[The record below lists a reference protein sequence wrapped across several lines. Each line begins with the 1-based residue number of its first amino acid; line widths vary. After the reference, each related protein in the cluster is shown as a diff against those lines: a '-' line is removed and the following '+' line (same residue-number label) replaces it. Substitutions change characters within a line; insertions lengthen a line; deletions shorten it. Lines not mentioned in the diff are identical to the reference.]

1 MPRARWQSAPRRAA
15 SFWIATVSG
24 MLLLPLL
31 SVTSASAVTDEANS
45 ITSSSRSYVAENRA
59 ANNLPALA
67 ANTCLDRFAR
77 TYAKTGRSPA
87 SMKYVAA
94 SCKTG
99 PVVVLR
105 YSGTAADPW
114 LRVKTSS
121 GANTLITTRSHV
133 RIGYGAYVNTAKKAS
148 LVMYVARP
156 RHRMFV
162 VGDSMTAR
170 GSATM
175 GSKSVGWWKRVAVR
189 LNMDVATSA
198 QSGSGFIRRGGIGC
212 RGTTFT
218 DRLRAIAKADPDV
231 LVIAGGRND
240 FRQCHVGRAETLLTA
255 RQSQKGIETYMA
267 RVAALAKQLRIPRSN
282 VYIATPWGYTLQSK
296 RTVIA
301 RYVRQSAKAHG
312 FKFIDLPPL
321 ARKETVDGTH
331 PNYAG
336 NRRLYTNFLD
346 RRRSDLRAR
355 FTA

>member
-1 MPRARWQSAPRRAA
+1 MHRPRWRSPRRRSAA
-15 SFWIATVSG
+15 VLFTAVSG
-24 MLLLPLL
+24 MLMVPLL
-31 SVTSASAVTDEANS
+31 SATSASATTAEANT
-45 ITSSSRSYVAENRA
+45 ITSSSRSYVAETRT
-59 ANNLPALA
+59 ANGVPALA
-67 ANTCLDRFAR
+67 ADACLDRFAR
-77 TYAKTGRSPA
+77 TYAKTWRSPA
-87 SMKYVAA
+87 STKYVAG

-121 GANTLITTRSHV
+121 GANTVVTTRSHV
-133 RIGYGAYVNTAKKAS
+133 RIGYGAYVNTAKKAY

-162 VGDSMTAR
+162 VGDSLTAR
-170 GSATM
+170 GSANM
-175 GSKSVGWWKRVAVR
+175 ASRSVGWWKRVAVR

-198 QSGSGFIRRGGIGC
+198 QSGSGFIRRGGAGC
-212 RGTTFT
+212 LGTTFT
-218 DRLRAIAKADPDV
+218 DRLPALAKANPDV
-231 LVIAGGRND
+231 VVLAGGRND
-240 FRQCHVGRAETLLTA
+240 YRQCHHGRADTVLTA
-255 RQSQKGIETYMA
+255 RQSRKGIEAYMV
-267 RVAALAKQLRIPRSN
+267 RAAAVAKQLRISRSD
-282 VYIATPWGYTLQSK
+282 VYVASPWGYTLQSR

-301 RYVRQSAKAHG
+301 GYVRQSARAHG
-312 FKFIDLPPL
+312 FKYIDLPPL

-336 NRRLYTNFLD
+336 NLRLYTNFLD